1 MKKLQFRTIWER
13 EKKWKKQKNATISIA
28 EWKLKCNFQKHTGRD
43 DYAPLPAETSFLAKI
58 VHFETPKKL
67 KQKYHFEK
75 VSETD
80 LKLPLVQR

>member
-1 MKKLQFRTIWER
+1 MY
-13 EKKWKKQKNATISIA
+13 
-28 EWKLKCNFQKHTGRD
+28 
-43 DYAPLPAETSFLAKI
+43 DYAPLPAETSFLTKI

-80 LKLPLVQR
+80 LKLPLVQG